1 MTPMTGSIVLFVYG
15 LLLILGGVMGASAG
29 SKVSLIAGGAFGALS
44 IVAAAITAYGAS
56 RVGLILGGL
65 VALLVMGSMAQRF
78 METRKFMPAG
88 MTAILSLIVLVL
100 VVVIVLRGSP
110 NNPMPNPGVGAEEP
124 R

>member
-1 MTPMTGSIVLFVYG
+1 MTPTIGSIVLFVYG

-29 SKVSLIAGGAFGALS
+29 SKVSLIAGGAFGVLAV
-44 IVAAAITAYGAS
+44 VAAAITAYGS
-56 RVGLILGGL
+56 NRPGLILGGI

-78 METRKFMPAG
+78 METKKFMPAG

-100 VVVIVLRGSP
+100 VVVIVLRGSTSK
-110 NNPMPNPGVGAEEP
+110 PMTDPGVSVEEP